1 MKFVNFWLS
10 FTIYII
16 YNVSLVLQLI
26 FKKSDKKPGLKP
38 SHRFFC
44 GIWLQILAVF
54 YLFFRPSPTV
64 SVRCIPPACLS

>member
-1 MKFVNFWLS
+1 MLFD
-10 FTIYII
+10 II
-16 YNVSLVLQLI
+16 TTLVLQLI